1 MIVEVIDKRT
11 GRTVRAEN
19 AYSGQRLECPYCGVD
34 VAGISLRDMVL
45 LYQYFFTGLLL
56 VKSQSYFLGEAER
69 FLRCNTRFR

>member
-34 VAGISLRDMVL
+34 VAGINLREMVL
-45 LYQYFFTGLLL
+45 LYQ
-56 VKSQSYFLGEAER
+56 
-69 FLRCNTRFR
+69 